1 MSLSPP
7 EQNLE
12 PTSWATPGAAARGET
27 RLEDARLE
35 IESLRRLLDAA
46 RRERERLAIRHETE
60 LDAAR
65 NLAESRELRH
75 AAERSEDQKAFLRE
89 LRNIAEEAAEEER
102 RESRGADLGAVSKL
116 ESVRGFEIAALENRV
131 ASLEAERDALA
142 ARLDVAVEFGDDDG
156 TAFASPSADLVGA
169 NLLRLRRVAVRRPAR
184 ARVRV
189 GV

>member
-1 MSLSPP
+1 M
-7 EQNLE
+7 
-12 PTSWATPGAAARGET
+12 
-27 RLEDARLE
+27 
-35 IESLRRLLDAA
+35 
-46 RRERERLAIRHETE
+46 AIRHETE
-60 LDAAR
+60 LDAARKSADADLRAARDAAR

-142 ARLDVAVEFGDDDG
+142 ARLDVAVEFDDDDG
-156 TAFASPSADLVGA
+156 TA
-169 NLLRLRRVAVRRPAR
+169 LRRVAVR
-184 ARVRV
+184 
-189 GV
+189 